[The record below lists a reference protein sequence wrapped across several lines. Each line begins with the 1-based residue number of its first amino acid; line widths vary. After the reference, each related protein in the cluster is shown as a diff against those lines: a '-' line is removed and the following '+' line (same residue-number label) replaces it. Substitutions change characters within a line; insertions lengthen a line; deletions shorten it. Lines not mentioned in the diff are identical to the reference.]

1 MRRLSVTMEV
11 RRLAAFRMPA
21 IISCVAAAWS
31 KSFADTHRPERLRIT
46 ESLRAV
52 TSKSWEIAVI
62 FLKGVKMF
70 RKTPVALLGPALPR
84 AAS

>member
-31 KSFADTHRPERLRIT
+31 KSFAGTHTGPSGYVQVLGNRSHLLERVLQRT
-46 ESLRAV
+46 
-52 TSKSWEIAVI
+52 
-62 FLKGVKMF
+62 
-70 RKTPVALLGPALPR
+70 
-84 AAS
+84 